1 MRSVFKR
8 YGKRIRDLRTFL
20 GACRKSGFISDAD
33 IRDAVAAKII
43 GASARTAV
51 ERFAKKHSLAR
62 ERSDDAQKS
71 VHHEKETFGVD
82 GTIGI
87 YLKQMGKTE
96 RLTEDAERT
105 LWKKL
110 RTLAAKKE
118 RYAKASAATE
128 LSNVEDEMK
137 ECEHVLIKSNLRL
150 VVSIAKRYTS
160 SGLSFLDLIDEG
172 NIGLIEAIARFDHR
186 NGFKFSTYATWWIKQ
201 SILKAIDSKRHMI
214 RFPMHIHRL
223 LRRYLDTMKTLSQ
236 KLGRD
241 ASTDEIAAE
250 LGVNA
255 KTVASLAMFSK
266 APASMEAP
274 IGDGESSDLS
284 QFLEDKRTPSP
295 HEEAFISSL
304 RNTINDVLGELT
316 EKQRRVVILR
326 FGLDGSPVRTLEEV
340 GMELKIT
347 RERVRQVQ
355 REAFERIKRLK
366 SSERLKGYLHD

>member
-20 GACRKSGFISDAD
+20 TACRRSGYVTDAD
-33 IRDAVAAKII
+33 IRDAVAARIVT
-43 GASARTAV
+43 ASSRSAI
-51 ERFAKKHSLAR
+51 ERFAKKYSLAFDR
-62 ERSDDAQKS
+62 LKETAIP
-71 VHHEKETFGVD
+71 HEKETFGVD

-110 RTLAAKKE
+110 RSLTAKKE
-118 RYAKASAATE
+118 RCTRSGTADMLAV
-128 LSNVEDEMK
+128 VENEMK

-186 NGFKFSTYATWWIKQ
+186 KGFKFSTYATWWIKQ

-241 ASTDEIAAE
+241 ASTDEIAAA

-255 KTVASLAMFSK
+255 KTVSSLAMFSK
-266 APASMEAP
+266 TPASMEAP
-274 IGDGESSDLS
+274 VGDGDSSDLS

-304 RNTINDVLGELT
+304 RTTINDVLGELT
-316 EKQRRVVILR
+316 EKQRKVIILR

-340 GMELKIT
+340 GMELSIT

-366 SSERLKGYLHD
+366 SSERLKGYLHG